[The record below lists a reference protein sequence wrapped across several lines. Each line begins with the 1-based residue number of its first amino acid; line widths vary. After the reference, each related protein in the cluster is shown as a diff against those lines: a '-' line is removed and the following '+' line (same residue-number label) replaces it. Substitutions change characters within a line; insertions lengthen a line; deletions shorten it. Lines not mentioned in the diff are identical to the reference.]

1 MLHFNGQAHH
11 QMVVVLGTDQR
22 CHPRRFPLSLGMT
35 AIEFIKLQ
43 VADWLDDHPGKAMGR
58 HHAWLVET

>member
-1 MLHFNGQAHH
+1 
-11 QMVVVLGTDQR
+11 
-22 CHPRRFPLSLGMT
+22 MT

-58 HHAWLVET
+58 HHAWLVETWIDMPNDGKIVGTYMLI